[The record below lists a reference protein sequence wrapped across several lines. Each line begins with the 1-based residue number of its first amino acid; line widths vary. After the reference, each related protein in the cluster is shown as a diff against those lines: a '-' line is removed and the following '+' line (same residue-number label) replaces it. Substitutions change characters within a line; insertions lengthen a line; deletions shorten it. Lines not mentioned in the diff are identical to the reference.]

1 MEEKRRQYREK
12 EEKLRLQRKQEE
24 KERWWSGVEIFR
36 PSSSSNNS
44 ENKRP
49 LDANSK
55 ERLLTRYTAD
65 YSKWESWTPDDA
77 VSVQEQKEREAEEE
91 KKRNEEFEK
100 NNPEFCQSFVND
112 MKERKKASEKKQE
125 TSEVLRLKGN
135 KCFKNKDFEQALIHY
150 MEALKNTP
158 FDAKLLLNIAQVS
171 SPILFL
177 SHLIVLYGSIELY

>member
-1 MEEKRRQYREK
+1 M
-12 EEKLRLQRKQEE
+12 
-24 KERWWSGVEIFR
+24 
-36 PSSSSNNS
+36 
-44 ENKRP
+44 
-49 LDANSK
+49 
-55 ERLLTRYTAD
+55 
-65 YSKWESWTPDDA
+65 
-77 VSVQEQKEREAEEE
+77 SVQEQKEREAEEE

-135 KCFKNKDFEQALIHY
+135 KCFKSKDFEQALIHY

-171 SPILFL
+171 PSRTLSISSHCVIWSYRAILSL
-177 SHLIVLYGSIELY
+177 KTMKMLMSS